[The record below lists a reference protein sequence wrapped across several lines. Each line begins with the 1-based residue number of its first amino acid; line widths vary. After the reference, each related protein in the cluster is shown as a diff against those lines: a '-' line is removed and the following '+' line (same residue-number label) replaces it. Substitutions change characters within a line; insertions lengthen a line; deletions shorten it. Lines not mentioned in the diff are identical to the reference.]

1 MQTPLSLAAG
11 LCIYFSIPKAF
22 MTSVSGPEKQSLGQ
36 QLAQIDYAGAILL
49 VSPSS
54 SPSIS
59 KNLLVQTSSLV
70 LLLSSLSAPQIS
82 PLPII
87 LSLFILLLFV
97 LTEIYLTST
106 PIIPITLLRSRGAL
120 LTCLAQLGLM
130 MARWSVLF
138 YTPVYALAIRSWS
151 PATAGSILIPTN
163 AGFALGGLLAG
174 WIHIRRPG
182 SFWFACVV
190 VFAFFPPTL
199 ILLGFLSTSGTPAAL
214 YLLATLLNGLVTGAA
229 LNYTLA
235 HILHL
240 TAPST
245 HFIATSLLATFR
257 GFAGSFGSAV
267 GGGIFTRILR
277 RSLEQGFADREMKGK
292 AGLIRRL
299 LGSPALLSGL
309 SGGEREVAL
318 QAYADAIGGL
328 FWAGAG
334 LAVFMVLVQAGT
346 GWKEG
351 EEKEVVGG
359 GLEEGRSGE

>member
-1 MQTPLSLAAG
+1 
-11 LCIYFSIPKAF
+11 
-22 MTSVSGPEKQSLGQ
+22 
-36 QLAQIDYAGAILL
+36 
-49 VSPSS
+49 
-54 SPSIS
+54 
-59 KNLLVQTSSLV
+59 
-70 LLLSSLSAPQIS
+70 
-82 PLPII
+82 
-87 LSLFILLLFV
+87 
-97 LTEIYLTST
+97 
-106 PIIPITLLRSRGAL
+106 
-120 LTCLAQLGLM
+120 M

-299 LGSPALLSGL
+299 LGSPALVSGL

-318 QAYADAIGGL
+318 QAYADAIRGL

-334 LAVFMVLVQAGT
+334 LAVLMVLVQAGT

-351 EEKEVVGG
+351 EEKEVVGE